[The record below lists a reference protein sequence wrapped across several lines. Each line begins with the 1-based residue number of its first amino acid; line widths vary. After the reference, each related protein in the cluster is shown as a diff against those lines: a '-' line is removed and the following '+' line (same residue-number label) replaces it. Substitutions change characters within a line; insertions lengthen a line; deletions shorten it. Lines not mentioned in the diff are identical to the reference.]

1 MARKK
6 QKKKVTVT
14 RSERS
19 RSSDMA
25 RDAGQPTASQV
36 VKELISNRPAFVGF
50 SLSILQLLGHTTW
63 ILLVWYLSVS
73 GKAKSLTTD
82 SWTSWLI
89 VGVLGVS
96 LILTFV
102 ALFVCLYFGLRK
114 PPRVLAV
121 IGFCLSFFVGIMAS
135 ALVFMMGI
143 RAMSGK

>member
-6 QKKKVTVT
+6 QKKKPTVT
-14 RSERS
+14 RSERARKS
-19 RSSDMA
+19 VLA
-25 RDAGQPTASQV
+25 RDPNQPTTSEV

-73 GKAKSLTTD
+73 GKAKSLTAD
-82 SWTSWLI
+82 SWLSWII
-89 VGVLGVS
+89 VGLLGIS

-102 ALFVCLYFGLRK
+102 ALFVCLYYGLRK
-114 PPRVLAV
+114 TPRVLAI